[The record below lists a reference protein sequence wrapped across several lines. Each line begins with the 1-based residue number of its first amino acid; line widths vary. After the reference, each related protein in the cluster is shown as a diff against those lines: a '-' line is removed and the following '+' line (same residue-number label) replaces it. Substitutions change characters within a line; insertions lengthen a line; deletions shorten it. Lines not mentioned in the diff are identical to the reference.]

1 MALPKL
7 NTPTHRLVLPS
18 TSEEVKFRPFLV
30 KEQKLLLMAQQS
42 DDEKETIDNMIQMI
56 ENCTSLNVTNL
67 PVFDVEY
74 LFLKI
79 RAKSVGDII
88 QLNLLCPD
96 DGITYVN
103 TTLDLNDVEVQ
114 IDETHKKIID
124 ITDDVKMIM
133 KYPQMA
139 DVQLNETNQ
148 NEVTKI
154 FETLKV
160 DKLLKSIKSTFIDFF
175 FKFSAAWIDVRTE
188 APIDTIVISFPDILF
203 LGSFKSIKY
212 GFSGTCSF
220 VLYKALYSKKITGS
234 FDIILDNKSPFASE
248 GDEGIITFRP
258 GKYENIECNVLAC

>member
-7 NTPTHRLVLPS
+7 NIPTHRLTLPS
-18 TSEEVKFRPFLV
+18 TGDEVKFRPFLV

-42 DDEKETIDNMIQMI
+42 DSEKETIDSMIQVI

-114 IDETHKKIID
+114 IDETHKNIID

-133 KYPQMA
+133 KYPQIS
-139 DVQLNETNQ
+139 DVQFTEINP
-148 NEVTKI
+148 NEVSRI
-154 FETLKV
+154 FQMLK
-160 DKLLKSIKSTFIDFF
+160 KC
-175 FKFSAAWIDVRTE
+175 
-188 APIDTIVISFPDILF
+188 ILE
-203 LGSFKSIKY
+203 
-212 GFSGTCSF
+212 
-220 VLYKALYSKKITGS
+220 VH
-234 FDIILDNKSPFASE
+234 N
-248 GDEGIITFRP
+248 GDEIINSIDMKTEEISDFVDSLNTEQF
-258 GKYENIECNVLAC
+258 ENVMQFFNTMPKVRHVVEVTNPKTGVKSEVLLEGLQSFLE

>member
-7 NTPTHRLVLPS
+7 NIPTHRLTLPS
-18 TSEEVKFRPFLV
+18 TGDEVKFRPFLV

-56 ENCTSLNVTNL
+56 ENCTNLNVTNL

-133 KYPQMA
+133 KYPQMS
-139 DVQLNETNQ
+139 DVQLNNVSQTETESVFEMLKKCILEVHNGDEIINSIDMKTEEISDFVDSLNTEQ
-148 NEVTKI
+148 FENVMQFFNTMPKVRHVVEVTNPKTGVKS
-154 FETLKV
+154 EV
-160 DKLLKSIKSTFIDFF
+160 LL
-175 FKFSAAWIDVRTE
+175 E
-188 APIDTIVISFPDILF
+188 GLQSFL
-203 LGSFKSIKY
+203 
-212 GFSGTCSF
+212 
-220 VLYKALYSKKITGS
+220 
-234 FDIILDNKSPFASE
+234 E
-248 GDEGIITFRP
+248 
-258 GKYENIECNVLAC
+258 

>member
-7 NTPTHRLVLPS
+7 NIPTHRLTLPS
-18 TSEEVKFRPFLV
+18 TGDEVKFRPFLV

-42 DDEKETIDNMIQMI
+42 DNDKETIDSMIQII

-114 IDETHKKIID
+114 IDETHKNIID

-133 KYPQMA
+133 KYPQIS
-139 DVQLNETNQ
+139 DVQFTEINP
-148 NEVTKI
+148 NEVSRI
-154 FETLKV
+154 FQMLK
-160 DKLLKSIKSTFIDFF
+160 KC
-175 FKFSAAWIDVRTE
+175 
-188 APIDTIVISFPDILF
+188 ILE
-203 LGSFKSIKY
+203 
-212 GFSGTCSF
+212 
-220 VLYKALYSKKITGS
+220 VH
-234 FDIILDNKSPFASE
+234 N
-248 GDEGIITFRP
+248 GDEIINSIDMKTEEISDFVDSLNTEQF
-258 GKYENIECNVLAC
+258 ENVMQFFNTMPKVRHVVEVTNPKTGVKSEVLLEGLQSFLE

>member
-7 NTPTHRLVLPS
+7 NIPTHRLILPS
-18 TSEEVKFRPFLV
+18 TGDEVKFRPFLV

-42 DDEKETIDNMIQMI
+42 DNDKETIDSMIQII
-56 ENCTSLNVTNL
+56 ENCTSLNVSNL

-88 QLNLLCPD
+88 ELNLLCPD
-96 DGITYVN
+96 DEVTYANVS
-103 TTLDLNDVEVQ
+103 LDLNDVEVQ

-154 FETLKV
+154 FETLKKCIVEVHNGDEIINSV
-160 DKLLKSIKSTFIDFF
+160 DMKTQEVSDFIDSLDTEQFENVMQFF
-175 FKFSAAWIDVRTE
+175 NTMPKVRHVVEVTNPKTGVTSE
-188 APIDTIVISFPDILF
+188 VLLEGLQSFL
-203 LGSFKSIKY
+203 
-212 GFSGTCSF
+212 
-220 VLYKALYSKKITGS
+220 
-234 FDIILDNKSPFASE
+234 E
-248 GDEGIITFRP
+248 
-258 GKYENIECNVLAC
+258 

>member
-7 NTPTHRLVLPS
+7 NIPTHRLTLPS
-18 TSEEVKFRPFLV
+18 TGDEVKFRPFLV

-42 DDEKETIDNMIQMI
+42 DNEKETIDNMIQMI

-114 IDETHKKIID
+114 IDETHKNIID

-133 KYPQMA
+133 KYPQIS
-139 DVQLNETNQ
+139 DVQFTEINP
-148 NEVTKI
+148 NEVSRI
-154 FETLKV
+154 FQMLK
-160 DKLLKSIKSTFIDFF
+160 KC
-175 FKFSAAWIDVRTE
+175 
-188 APIDTIVISFPDILF
+188 ILE
-203 LGSFKSIKY
+203 
-212 GFSGTCSF
+212 
-220 VLYKALYSKKITGS
+220 VH
-234 FDIILDNKSPFASE
+234 N
-248 GDEGIITFRP
+248 GDEIINSIDMKTEEISDFVDSLNTEQF
-258 GKYENIECNVLAC
+258 ENVMQFFNTMPKVRHVVEVTNPKTGVKSEVLLEGLQSFLE

>member
-7 NTPTHRLVLPS
+7 NIPTHRLTLPS
-18 TSEEVKFRPFLV
+18 TGDEVKFRPFLV

-56 ENCTSLNVTNL
+56 ENCTNLNVTNL
-67 PVFDVEY
+67 PVFDIEY

-114 IDETHKKIID
+114 IDETHKNIID

-133 KYPQMA
+133 KYPQIS
-139 DVQLNETNQ
+139 DVQFTEINP
-148 NEVTKI
+148 NEVSRI
-154 FETLKV
+154 FEMLK
-160 DKLLKSIKSTFIDFF
+160 KC
-175 FKFSAAWIDVRTE
+175 
-188 APIDTIVISFPDILF
+188 ILE
-203 LGSFKSIKY
+203 
-212 GFSGTCSF
+212 
-220 VLYKALYSKKITGS
+220 VH
-234 FDIILDNKSPFASE
+234 N
-248 GDEGIITFRP
+248 GDEIINSIDMKTEEISDFVDSLNTEQF
-258 GKYENIECNVLAC
+258 ENVMQFFNTMPKVRHVVEVTNPKTGVKSEVLLEGLQSFLE

>member
-7 NTPTHRLVLPS
+7 NIPTHRLTLPS
-18 TSEEVKFRPFLV
+18 TGDEVKFRPFLV

-67 PVFDVEY
+67 PVFDIEY

-114 IDETHKKIID
+114 IDETHKNIID

-133 KYPQMA
+133 KYPQIS
-139 DVQLNETNQ
+139 DVQFTEINP
-148 NEVTKI
+148 NEVSRI
-154 FETLKV
+154 FEMLK
-160 DKLLKSIKSTFIDFF
+160 KC
-175 FKFSAAWIDVRTE
+175 
-188 APIDTIVISFPDILF
+188 ILE
-203 LGSFKSIKY
+203 
-212 GFSGTCSF
+212 
-220 VLYKALYSKKITGS
+220 VH
-234 FDIILDNKSPFASE
+234 N
-248 GDEGIITFRP
+248 GDEIINSIDMKTEEISDFVDSLNTEQF
-258 GKYENIECNVLAC
+258 ENVMQFFNTMPKVRHVVEVTNPKTGVKSEVLLEGLQSFLE

>member
-7 NTPTHRLVLPS
+7 NIPTHRLTLPC
-18 TSEEVKFRPFLV
+18 TGDEVKFRPFLV

-42 DDEKETIDNMIQMI
+42 DNEKETIDNMIQMI

-114 IDETHKKIID
+114 IDDAHKNIID

-133 KYPQMA
+133 KYPQIS
-139 DVQLNETNQ
+139 DVQFTEINP
-148 NEVTKI
+148 NEVSRI
-154 FETLKV
+154 FQMLK
-160 DKLLKSIKSTFIDFF
+160 KC
-175 FKFSAAWIDVRTE
+175 
-188 APIDTIVISFPDILF
+188 ILE
-203 LGSFKSIKY
+203 
-212 GFSGTCSF
+212 
-220 VLYKALYSKKITGS
+220 VH
-234 FDIILDNKSPFASE
+234 N
-248 GDEGIITFRP
+248 GDEIINSIDMKTEEISDFVDSLNTEQF
-258 GKYENIECNVLAC
+258 ENVMQFFNTMPKVRHVVEVTNPKTGVKSEVLLEGLQSFLE

>member
-7 NTPTHRLVLPS
+7 NIPTHRLILPS
-18 TSEEVKFRPFLV
+18 TGDEVKFRPFLV

-42 DDEKETIDNMIQMI
+42 DNDKETIDSMIQII
-56 ENCTSLNVTNL
+56 ENCTSLNVSNL

-79 RAKSVGDII
+79 RAKSVGDVIE
-88 QLNLLCPD
+88 LNLLCPD
-96 DGITYVN
+96 DEVTYANVS
-103 TTLDLNDVEVQ
+103 LDLNDVEVQ

-154 FETLKV
+154 FETLKKCIVEVHNGDEIINSV
-160 DKLLKSIKSTFIDFF
+160 DMKTQEVSDFIDSLDTELFENVMQFF
-175 FKFSAAWIDVRTE
+175 NTMPKVRHVVEVTNPKTGVTSE
-188 APIDTIVISFPDILF
+188 VLLEGLQSFL
-203 LGSFKSIKY
+203 
-212 GFSGTCSF
+212 
-220 VLYKALYSKKITGS
+220 
-234 FDIILDNKSPFASE
+234 E
-248 GDEGIITFRP
+248 
-258 GKYENIECNVLAC
+258 

>member
-7 NTPTHRLVLPS
+7 NIPTHRLTLPS
-18 TSEEVKFRPFLV
+18 TGDEVKFRPFLV

-42 DDEKETIDNMIQMI
+42 DNEKETIDNMIQMI

-114 IDETHKKIID
+114 IDETHKNIID

-133 KYPQMA
+133 KYPQMS
-139 DVQLNETNQ
+139 DVQLNNVSQTETESVFEMLKKCILEVHNGDEIINSVDMKTEEISDFVDSLNTEQ
-148 NEVTKI
+148 FENVMQFFNTMPKVRHVVEVTNPKTGVKS
-154 FETLKV
+154 EV
-160 DKLLKSIKSTFIDFF
+160 LL
-175 FKFSAAWIDVRTE
+175 E
-188 APIDTIVISFPDILF
+188 GLQSFL
-203 LGSFKSIKY
+203 
-212 GFSGTCSF
+212 
-220 VLYKALYSKKITGS
+220 
-234 FDIILDNKSPFASE
+234 E
-248 GDEGIITFRP
+248 
-258 GKYENIECNVLAC
+258 

>member
-7 NTPTHRLVLPS
+7 NIPTHRLTLPS
-18 TSEEVKFRPFLV
+18 TGDEVKFRPFLV

-42 DDEKETIDNMIQMI
+42 DNEKETIDNMIQMI

-114 IDETHKKIID
+114 IDETHKNIID

-133 KYPQMA
+133 KYPQIS
-139 DVQLNETNQ
+139 DVQFTEINP
-148 NEVTKI
+148 NEVSRI
-154 FETLKV
+154 FEMLK
-160 DKLLKSIKSTFIDFF
+160 KC
-175 FKFSAAWIDVRTE
+175 
-188 APIDTIVISFPDILF
+188 ILE
-203 LGSFKSIKY
+203 
-212 GFSGTCSF
+212 
-220 VLYKALYSKKITGS
+220 VH
-234 FDIILDNKSPFASE
+234 N
-248 GDEGIITFRP
+248 GDEIINSIDMKTEEISDFVDSLNTEQF
-258 GKYENIECNVLAC
+258 ENVMQFFNTMPKVRHVVEVTNPKTGVKSEVLLEGLQSFLE

>member
-7 NTPTHRLVLPS
+7 NIPTHRLTLPS
-18 TSEEVKFRPFLV
+18 TGDEVKFRPFLV

-42 DDEKETIDNMIQMI
+42 DNDKETIDSMIQII

-67 PVFDVEY
+67 PVFDIEY

-114 IDETHKKIID
+114 IDETHKNIID

-133 KYPQMA
+133 KYPQIS
-139 DVQLNETNQ
+139 DVQFTEMNP
-148 NEVTKI
+148 NEVSRI
-154 FETLKV
+154 FEMLK
-160 DKLLKSIKSTFIDFF
+160 KC
-175 FKFSAAWIDVRTE
+175 
-188 APIDTIVISFPDILF
+188 ILE
-203 LGSFKSIKY
+203 
-212 GFSGTCSF
+212 
-220 VLYKALYSKKITGS
+220 VH
-234 FDIILDNKSPFASE
+234 N
-248 GDEGIITFRP
+248 GDEIINSIDMKTEEISDFVDSLNTEQF
-258 GKYENIECNVLAC
+258 ENVMQFFNTMPKVRHVVEVTNPKTGVKSEVLLEGLQSFLE